1 MKFFDISLKIHNS
14 MLVWRDDP
22 PSQIDILATV
32 ENDGYGM
39 SNLKLTTH
47 TGTHIDA
54 PNHFVANGAGI
65 DQIPLEK
72 LIGPCKVL
80 DMTNIG
86 RNEILPE
93 DFKNPLEKGDRI
105 LLKTGNYKLLKDS
118 QFPDE
123 YVSLSEE
130 AAKFLVSKNINLVGI
145 DFLGIEKENNPGHP
159 VHVTLL
165 SAGVVNVEG
174 LDLENIEPGEYELI
188 CLPLKIKDG
197 DGAPARVVLVK
208 G

>member
-1 MKFFDISLKIHNS
+1 MQFFDISLTIHNS
-14 MLVWRDDP
+14 MLVWRGDSP
-22 PSQIDILATV
+22 AEIDVFATV
-32 ENDGYGM
+32 EKDGYGQTK
-39 SNLKLTTH
+39 LKLTTH

-93 DFKNPLEKGDRI
+93 DFKNPVEEGDRI

-118 QFPDE
+118 KFPDE

-145 DFLGIEKENNPGHP
+145 DFLGIEKEKNPGHP

-165 SAGVVNVEG
+165 LAGVVNVEG

-188 CLPLKIKDG
+188 CLPLKIKNG
-197 DGAPARVVLVK
+197 DGAPARVILVK
-208 G
+208 K